1 MYLLDIRHFIFIIQ
15 VRFVFMLCDE
25 ITETRIFCNINIYY
39 NINFLTFL
47 KFDVPLLDFSS
58 YQGAKNV
65 KAEEGIVALS
75 ETVIIICWL
84 KLLIIKIKLSSLLT
98 N

>member
-47 KFDVPLLDFSS
+47 KFDVPLVDFSS
-58 YQGAKNV
+58 YQGANV

-75 ETVIIICWL
+75 ETVIIIC
-84 KLLIIKIKLSSLLT
+84 
-98 N
+98 

>member
-15 VRFVFMLCDE
+15 VRFVFMLCDDHE

-47 KFDVPLLDFSS
+47 KFDVSLLDFSS
-58 YQGAKNV
+58 YQGANV

-75 ETVIIICWL
+75 ETVIIIC
-84 KLLIIKIKLSSLLT
+84 
-98 N
+98 